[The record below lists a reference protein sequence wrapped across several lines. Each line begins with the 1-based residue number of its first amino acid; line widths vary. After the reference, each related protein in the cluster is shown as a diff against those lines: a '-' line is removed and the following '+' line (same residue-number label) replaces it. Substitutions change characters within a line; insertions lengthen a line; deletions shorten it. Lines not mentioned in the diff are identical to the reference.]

1 MRKMNLKQKMRYYAA
16 RFGRDE
22 EASIAVETVIIL
34 PALFWAYLTMFSIFH
49 AYRQHTVNLR
59 AAFTIGDMISRETA
73 YLDSAYMNGAQDLLT
88 YLTAAEESNTAIRIT
103 SVKYDANNDVY
114 KRDWSKKRGWVSELG
129 NTAVKKLGD
138 RLPIMKH
145 NERVMLVETWVKY
158 NPPFDTGLSDHEI
171 VNFVFTR
178 PRYAPQVL
186 WDPSSGS

>member
-1 MRKMNLKQKMRYYAA
+1 MRKMNLKQKMRFYAA

-88 YLTAAEESNTAIRIT
+88 YLTAAEESDTAIRIT
-103 SVKYDANNDVY
+103 SVKYDANNNVY
-114 KRDWSKKRGWVSELG
+114 KRDWSKKRGWVSALG
-129 NTAVKKLGD
+129 NNAVKKLKD